1 MVIIIIYAKIHRIL
15 YVIMFIILA
24 ASKNYDNK
32 DCVVVVILSHGDPNI
47 VYANDQPYN
56 PKSLWSKFCPLKNP
70 TLKGNY
76 NYMLLTFNI
85 LNYNNI

>member
-1 MVIIIIYAKIHRIL
+1 MVEI
-15 YVIMFIILA
+15 
-24 ASKNYDNK
+24 
-32 DCVVVVILSHGDPNI
+32 
-47 VYANDQPYN
+47 
-56 PKSLWSKFCPLKNP
+56 CPLKNP